1 MFKQLIFDV
10 KCLHAK
16 MVWSSIKCTTAKIY
30 IYFRKTVSKRLSLLR
45 LSPVNNT
52 APNGDRSSSAALKGK
67 SDIRGILA
75 DDDRSNSR
83 FFVKNS
89 SEKVKILRFQG
100 KFAVKPRFGCSISK
114 YKFVI
119 HRNPNSEPR
128 QDGGCWFL
136 RYKKFFFSFQI
147 DRL

>member
-52 APNGDRSSSAALKGK
+52 APNGDRARAPHLRGNQIYGVFLPTMTDRIPIFSS
-67 SDIRGILA
+67 
-75 DDDRSNSR
+75 
-83 FFVKNS
+83 
-89 SEKVKILRFQG
+89 KILKKRLKYFVFRGRLPSNLGLDAQFLN
-100 KFAVKPRFGCSISK
+100 KNVWSTEILIPSHDKMAAVDSFGTKS
-114 YKFVI
+114 F
-119 HRNPNSEPR
+119 
-128 QDGGCWFL
+128 FL
-136 RYKKFFFSFQI
+136 SFP
-147 DRL
+147 DR